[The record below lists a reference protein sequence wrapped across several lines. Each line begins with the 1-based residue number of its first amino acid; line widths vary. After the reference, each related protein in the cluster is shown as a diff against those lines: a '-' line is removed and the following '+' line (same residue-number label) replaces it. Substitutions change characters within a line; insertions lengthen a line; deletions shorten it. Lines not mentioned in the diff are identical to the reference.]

1 MGKTYIIT
9 PFNYLDVIDFKKGE
23 IVGKISD
30 AENIIPYNI
39 SEVIDDPEYGE
50 SFIMRDN
57 KGKIQYIRPAIIK
70 DKLNNSIK
78 RFFNELPDEKKLN
91 PLNFLCFFICYM

>member
-1 MGKTYIIT
+1 
-9 PFNYLDVIDFKKGE
+9 
-23 IVGKISD
+23 
-30 AENIIPYNI
+30 
-39 SEVIDDPEYGE
+39 
-50 SFIMRDN
+50 MRDN

-91 PLNFLCFFICYM
+91 LLNFLCFFICYMGL